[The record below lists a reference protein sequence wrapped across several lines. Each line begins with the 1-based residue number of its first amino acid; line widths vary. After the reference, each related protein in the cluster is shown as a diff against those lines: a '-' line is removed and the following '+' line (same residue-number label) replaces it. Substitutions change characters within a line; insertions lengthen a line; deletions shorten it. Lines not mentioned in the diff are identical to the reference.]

1 MGKRN
6 WLIRKRQD
14 HGLLQRD
21 VAEKA
26 DISIKHY
33 SALETGERRPS
44 PQVAQR
50 IAEVLDFPWT
60 KFYE

>member
-6 WLIRKRQD
+6 WLINKRQEQE
-14 HGLLQRD
+14 LLQRD
-21 VAEKA
+21 VAEKSG
-26 DISIKHY
+26 ISVKHY